1 MPAAVEQVRR
11 RDQLTGFFFS
21 VALHLAILFL
31 GGRTFLQ
38 PPQYGIELG
47 SGGIELCLVAAPP
60 HGAPESR
67 DGTAQKPFLTE
78 TQTLPTVA
86 KLAQTSTT
94 GPAGDGS
101 SPRPGRDPTTLY
113 RPGGGQ
119 TNSKPTVLKNP
130 VPAYP
135 EAARAAGQQGTVVLL
150 IAIDKIGQPTQ
161 VQVQRSSGYSILDE
175 SALTAVRRWKFI
187 PARASGAPADSLAS
201 LRVRFALK
209 QGPDFVS

>member
-21 VALHLAILFL
+21 ASLHLAILFL
-31 GGRTFLQ
+31 GSGTLLQ
-38 PPQYGIELG
+38 APQYGIELG

-60 HGAPESR
+60 HGAAESQENT
-67 DGTAQKPFLTE
+67 DDKPIPSETE
-78 TQTLPTVA
+78 ALPTVA
-86 KLAQTSTT
+86 KRAQTPAT

-101 SPRPGRDPTTLY
+101 SPVPGRDPTTLY

-119 TNSKPTVLKNP
+119 TNSKPTVLRNP

-135 EAARAAGQQGTVVLL
+135 EAALAAGQEGTVVLL
-150 IAIDKIGQPTQ
+150 IAIDKIGQAAR
-161 VQVQRSSGYSILDE
+161 VEVQRSSGYLILDE

-187 PARASGAPADSLAS
+187 PARAAGVPADSLAS

-209 QGPDFVS
+209 EGSGLSS